1 MVVAPSPGAPP
12 TPVTQPPHCTA
23 PPTIQPSAP
32 PTQAVPPTHPLPPP
46 IPDVLPS
53 STAPSPI
60 VKPSPHPPA
69 PHIQP
74 PLPASISNEMML
86 KLLATNPAWMNVLR
100 PYKHPSSS
108 WTNLTVA
115 PPTPSTQPTV
125 AGSLQSLQATP
136 VPTPS
141 THPMGMP
148 ILPHSAILQHS
159 KLSHTIGRVTARVV
173 GPASVS
179 HSQCIFTPPSI
190 GLEASPV
197 LAMRVPVGVWHTR
210 NSVIL

>member
-1 MVVAPSPGAPP
+1 MVVAPPPGGPL
-12 TPVTQPPHCTA
+12 TPVAQPPHCAA
-23 PPTIQPSAP
+23 PPTVQPSAP
-32 PTQAVPPTHPLPPP
+32 PIQTVPPTHPLPPP
-46 IPDVLPS
+46 IPDVVPS
-53 STAPSPI
+53 STAPPV
-60 VKPSPHPPA
+60 VKPSPHPPHPPHPPA
-69 PHIQP
+69 PHVQP

-86 KLLATNPAWMNVLR
+86 KLLAANPAAWMNVLR

-115 PPTPSTQPTV
+115 PPTPSTPPTV

-141 THPMGMP
+141 THPTGMP
-148 ILPHSAILQHS
+148 ILPPSAILQHS

-173 GPASVS
+173 SPASVS
-179 HSQCIFTPPSI
+179 HCQCVSTSPSI

-197 LAMRVPVGVWHTR
+197 LAMGVSVG
-210 NSVIL
+210 S